1 MQVLRL
7 AGTTKVQC
15 EKSPN
20 LTEDSEREGGNMKKS
35 FITVLLVVMAVLCF
49 TACTK
54 QDESE
59 VNVGVLKGP
68 TGIGAVNIMSKSD
81 KNEYEHY
88 HFTLTP
94 DVNDIV
100 AQLTNGDLD
109 IGALPT
115 NTAANLYNK
124 LSGDVELIALNCTGV
139 LYIMENGNSV
149 NSVSDLKGKTIYV
162 NGQGSNPE
170 YVLNFLLKKNGLE
183 PGIDVDVQFR
193 DASEISAMMISGEA
207 MLCMLP
213 VPAVTTICVKNPDVR
228 KALDITEEYAAAA
241 NDGSSLTMGCL
252 VARKDFVSENP
263 EAVELFLDRYRD
275 SIEFV
280 LNDTENAAELVAEYE
295 ITGNADI
302 ARRAIPDCGIVCIT
316 GGDIRPTL
324 EGYLQVLYDAA
335 PASIGGKMPG
345 DDFYGVKK

>member
-1 MQVLRL
+1 
-7 AGTTKVQC
+7 
-15 EKSPN
+15 
-20 LTEDSEREGGNMKKS
+20 MKKRVV
-35 FITVLLVVMAVLCF
+35 TVLLAVMAVLCF
-49 TACTK
+49 TACGK
-54 QDESE
+54 QEESE

-68 TGIGAVNIMSKSD
+68 TGIGAVGIMSKSD
-81 KNEYEHY
+81 KNEYGNY

-100 AQLTNGDLD
+100 ARLTNGDLD

-124 LSGDVELIALNCTGV
+124 TNGDVELIALNCTGV

-170 YVLNFLLKKNGLE
+170 YVLNFLLRKNGLE
-183 PGIDVDVQFR
+183 PGTDVDVQFR
-193 DASEISAMMISGEA
+193 EASEISAMMISGEA
-207 MLCMLP
+207 QLCMLP
-213 VPAVTTICVKNPDVR
+213 VPAVTTIAVKKADVR
-228 KALDITEEYAAAA
+228 KALDITKEYAEAA

-252 VARKDFVSENP
+252 VARKKFIEENP
-263 EAVELFLDRYRD
+263 EAVEQFLERYRE

-280 LNDTENAAELVAEYE
+280 LNDTDNAAALVAEYE

-302 ARRAIPDCGIVCIT
+302 AKKAIPDCGIVCIT
-316 GGDIRPTL
+316 GGDIRPAL
-324 EGYLQVLYDAA
+324 EGYLRVLYDAA
-335 PASIGGKMPG
+335 PASVGGKMPG
-345 DDFYGVKK
+345 DDFYGSKSDK

>member
-1 MQVLRL
+1 
-7 AGTTKVQC
+7 
-15 EKSPN
+15 
-20 LTEDSEREGGNMKKS
+20 MKKRVV
-35 FITVLLVVMAVLCF
+35 TVLLAVMAVLCF
-49 TACTK
+49 TACGK
-54 QDESE
+54 QEEAE

-68 TGIGAVNIMSKSD
+68 TGIGAVGIMSKSD
-81 KNEYEHY
+81 KNEYGNY

-100 AQLTNGDLD
+100 ARLTNGDLD

-124 LSGDVELIALNCTGV
+124 TNGDVELIALNCTGV

-170 YVLNFLLKKNGLE
+170 YVLNFLLRKNGLE
-183 PGIDVDVQFR
+183 PGTDVDVQFR
-193 DASEISAMMISGEA
+193 EASEISAMMISGEA
-207 MLCMLP
+207 QLCMLP
-213 VPAVTTICVKNPDVR
+213 VPAVTTIAVKNADVR
-228 KALDITEEYAAAA
+228 KALDITKEYAEAA

-252 VARKDFVSENP
+252 VARKKFIEENP
-263 EAVELFLDRYRD
+263 EAVEQFLERYRE

-280 LNDTENAAELVAEYE
+280 LNDTDNAAALVAEYE

-302 ARRAIPDCGIVCIT
+302 AKKAIPDCGIVCIT
-316 GGDIRPTL
+316 GGDIRPAL
-324 EGYLQVLYDAA
+324 EGYLRVLYDAA
-335 PASIGGKMPG
+335 PASVGGKMPG
-345 DDFYGVKK
+345 DDFYGSKSDK